1 MSNLVKIDF
10 YPNLMDKITSF
21 HFVDVNIL
29 ELLNQIKND
38 KNFLI
43 EKFYRVSKNSYK
55 NLSSDNLEYSIIDN
69 QIEIDIIKNFLN
81 LFGNN
86 TDLLELIKDNLNI
99 DNSYCEDLFSSDDDL
114 TDSLNITKI
123 LELKIDNKQ
132 DDINEIYNKNPH
144 LRDNDIL
151 DELIFSE

>member
-21 HFVDVNIL
+21 HFVDVDIL

-55 NLSSDNLEYSIIDN
+55 NLSIDNLEYSIIDN

-99 DNSYCEDLFSSDDDL
+99 DNSYCEDLFLSDDDL

>member
-1 MSNLVKIDF
+1 M
-10 YPNLMDKITSF
+10 
-21 HFVDVNIL
+21 
-29 ELLNQIKND
+29 
-38 KNFLI
+38 
-43 EKFYRVSKNSYK
+43 
-55 NLSSDNLEYSIIDN
+55 
-69 QIEIDIIKNFLN
+69 
-81 LFGNN
+81 
-86 TDLLELIKDNLNI
+86 NI

-132 DDINEIYNKNPH
+132 DDINEICNKNPH

>member
-21 HFVDVNIL
+21 HFVDVDIL
-29 ELLNQIKND
+29 ELLNEIKND

-43 EKFYRVSKNSYK
+43 EKFYRVSKNNYK

-86 TDLLELIKDNLNI
+86 TNLLELIKDNLNI
-99 DNSYCEDLFSSDDDL
+99 DNSSSEDLFLSDDNL

-132 DDINEIYNKNPH
+132 DDINAIYNKNPH
-144 LRDNDIL
+144 LRNNDIL
-151 DELIFSE
+151 EELIFSE